1 VSHDPYTDAIKAA
14 AAAIT
19 APYRDPETVIAF
31 VDAFPMLAAARAL
44 NAALPHLRETLLAEV
59 IPAGP
64 CPAHADMPWLGPQGS
79 YALCDLRAGHAGQHE
94 AESPERGNYR
104 WSDNPPKAEWC
115 ESEATVQEEIVMSAN
130 QRVPALVAKCEH
142 RTGHAGYHQHK
153 QYMWDECGNLVSV
166 NGV

>member
-44 NAALPHLRETLLAEV
+44 NAALPHLRETLLAEQ

-64 CPAHADMPWLGPQGS
+64 CPATHVIPLLDPAGNPKPLH
-79 YALCDLRAGHAGQHE
+79 ALCDLRAGHVGQHE
-94 AESPERGNYR
+94 AEDKQWGHFR
-104 WSDNPPKAEWC
+104 WSDTPSPASSSECRCPSLHMVRGSHLWCTLTSGHDNMHLAYVGDDEW
-115 ESEATVQEEIVMSAN
+115 T
-130 QRVPALVAKCEH
+130 
-142 RTGHAGYHQHK
+142 
-153 QYMWDECGNLVSV
+153 W
-166 NGV
+166 